1 MKPEERAF
9 FATDGLSA
17 HDLGYSSWPVI
28 PFKKMPAISN
38 WPRLAFAR
46 ASDSREPTRF
56 KLRSR

>member
-1 MKPEERAF
+1 VKPEERAF

-17 HDLGYSSWPVI
+17 HDLGYSIWPVV
-28 PFKKMPAISN
+28 PFKKVPAISN

-56 KLRSR
+56 I